1 MASYQDIQAL
11 EQKIYDAVEE
21 YLNYPDGYDKPILH
35 VYLDDDMTYQAEI
48 DELEGTK
55 DDGIYAIDSLI
66 RKGDD
71 GQPEPDND
79 RASDIA
85 NSWIFL
91 D

>member
-1 MASYQDIQAL
+1 MSSIQDIQAL

-21 YLNYPDGYDKPILH
+21 FLQYPDGYDKPILH
-35 VYLDDDMTYQAEI
+35 VYLDDEMTYQAEI
-48 DELEGTK
+48 DELEGTE
-55 DDGIYAIDSLI
+55 DDGIYSLANLI
-66 RKGDD
+66 RMGDD
-71 GQPEPDND
+71 GEELDID